1 MKNLDESMVPCT
13 LCNQSRL
20 ASDIRG
26 MEPVALFLT
35 NVPQSVTSR
44 SSRTFDVGVALS
56 RLSIWVG
63 SVIFGG
69 VVHAAGPVSAGE
81 PVTWVGQFARDR
93 DAWREVRLKP
103 DLAPNEF
110 QYREWDGVQALEVK
124 SASSMSLMARPL
136 DVDLEATPVL
146 CWRWRV
152 ASSIARADMR
162 QREGDDYAAR
172 VYVSFSLPEAA
183 MSFGLKTRLT
193 LARAFW
199 GADLPDAAVNYV
211 WDNRNP
217 QGTEQANAYTDR
229 AMMVVLRSGDA
240 DAGGWVWE
248 RRNVKAD
255 VSRLFAPGA
264 RALQLAVTADTDN
277 TGTSAHAGFADFH
290 FVREGSRCR
299 APS

>member
-1 MKNLDESMVPCT
+1 MTDPDTPMRSLAPETDEPASSPSPT
-13 LCNQSRL
+13 ARPRL
-20 ASDIRG
+20 AAGRIVGLTMLLAAGIPGGIARAASPG
-26 MEPVALFLT
+26 TPAEPI
-35 NVPQSVTSR
+35 S
-44 SSRTFDVGVALS
+44 
-56 RLSIWVG
+56 WVG
-63 SVIFGG
+63 R
-69 VVHAAGPVSAGE
+69 
-81 PVTWVGQFARDR
+81 FAQDH

-103 DLAPNEF
+103 DLTPNEF

-136 DVDLEATPVL
+136 GIDLEATPVL

-152 ASSIARADMR
+152 ASSIAEADMR
-162 QREGDDYAAR
+162 ERQGDDYAAR
-172 VYVSFSLPEAA
+172 VYVSFSLPESA
-183 MSFGLKTRLT
+183 MSFGLKAKLT

-199 GADLPDAAVNYV
+199 GPDLPDAAVNYV

-217 QGTEQANAYTDR
+217 PGTEQANAYTDR

-264 RALQLAVTADTDN
+264 RAVQLAVTADTDN

-290 FVREGSRCR
+290 FVPEASPCR
-299 APS
+299 APA

>member
-1 MKNLDESMVPCT
+1 MEIRDDSMVPCA
-13 LCNQSRL
+13 LCNQWRL

-26 MEPVALFLT
+26 MEPVAFFLT
-35 NVPQSVTSR
+35 EVPQSVTSR
-44 SSRTFDVGVALS
+44 PSRAAGARVLLS
-56 RLSIWVG
+56 CLSIALG
-63 SVIFGG
+63 SLALGG
-69 VVHAAGPVSAGE
+69 AAHAAGAVTAAE
-81 PVTWVGQFARDR
+81 PVAWVGQFARDR

-103 DLAPNEF
+103 DLAPNDF
-110 QYREWDGVQALEVK
+110 GYRDWDGVQALEVR

-152 ASSIARADMR
+152 ASSIAGADMR

-183 MSFGLKTRLT
+183 MSFGLKAKLT